1 MDSADNEPEPDC
13 ELRPYDDE
21 RMTVA
26 DYIRGKFQTF
36 GITVSEADLLEL
48 SLSSG
53 INGEDEMEQSNIGL
67 VSVAMAGF
75 IPSLLLRATSISEN
89 GFSMSWDTKG
99 VKEYYSF
106 LCKKYGLED
115 ALSDKPKVRF
125 L

>member
-1 MDSADNEPEPDC
+1 
-13 ELRPYDDE
+13 
-21 RMTVA
+21 MTVN
-26 DYIRGKFQTF
+26 DYISQKFQTF
-36 GITVSEADLLEL
+36 GINLSEADLLEI

-53 INGEDEMEQSNIGL
+53 ISGEDEMGPSNIGL
-67 VSVAMAGF
+67 ISVAMAKF

-89 GFSMSWDTKG
+89 GFSMSWDVEG

-115 ALSDKPKVRF
+115 TLSDKPKVRF

>member
-1 MDSADNEPEPDC
+1 
-13 ELRPYDDE
+13 
-21 RMTVA
+21 MTVA
-26 DYIRGKFQTF
+26 DYIKGKFQTF
-36 GITVSEADLLEL
+36 GINLSEADLLEI

-53 INGEDEMEQSNIGL
+53 ISGEDELNQQNIGL
-67 VSVAMAGF
+67 VSVTMAGF

-89 GFSMSWDTKG
+89 GFSMSWNIQG

-115 ALSDKPKVRF
+115 TLSDKPKVRF

>member
-1 MDSADNEPEPDC
+1 
-13 ELRPYDDE
+13 
-21 RMTVA
+21 MTVA

-53 INGEDEMEQSNIGL
+53 ISGEDEMDQQNIGL

-75 IPSLLLRATSISEN
+75 IPSLLLRATSINEN
-89 GFSMSWDTKG
+89 GFSVSWNVEGIKQ
-99 VKEYYSF
+99 YYAF
-106 LCKKYGLED
+106 LCKKYGLKD
-115 ALSDKPKVRF
+115 DINTDKATVTF

>member
-1 MDSADNEPEPDC
+1 
-13 ELRPYDDE
+13 
-21 RMTVA
+21 MTVA

-53 INGEDEMEQSNIGL
+53 ISGEDEIDQSNIGL
-67 VSVAMAGF
+67 ISVSMAEF

-89 GFSMSWDTKG
+89 GFSMSWNIQG

-115 ALSDKPKVRF
+115 TLSDKPKVRF

>member
-1 MDSADNEPEPDC
+1 
-13 ELRPYDDE
+13 
-21 RMTVA
+21 MTVA

-53 INGEDEMEQSNIGL
+53 ISGEDEMNQQNIGL

-89 GFSMSWDTKG
+89 GFSMSWNTQG
-99 VKEYYSF
+99 LKEYYSF

-115 ALSDKPKVRF
+115 TLSNKPKVRF

>member
-1 MDSADNEPEPDC
+1 
-13 ELRPYDDE
+13 
-21 RMTVA
+21 MTVA

-53 INGEDEMEQSNIGL
+53 INVEDEMNQQNIGL

-89 GFSMSWDTKG
+89 GFSMSWNTQG
-99 VKEYYSF
+99 LKEYYSF

-115 ALSDKPKVRF
+115 TLSDKPKVRF